1 MQLKNTKNH
10 FGLIA
15 IILHWLMA
23 FLIIGLLAIGL
34 YMADLPNSLQ
44 KLKLYG
50 WHKEFGFLVLMLAV
64 ARLVWRLSNVTPVL
78 TMPRW
83 EVFAARAVHWIFYL
97 LMIAMP
103 ITGWLVTSAAGFPI
117 SFFGLFIIPTLIQP
131 DPHLLDLFAEVHE
144 ILAYT
149 LIAFICG
156 HVLAALKHQFIDKDD
171 ILIRMF

>member
-23 FLIIGLLAIGL
+23 FIIIGLLAIGL
-34 YMADLPNSLQ
+34 YMVDLPNSLQ